1 MCYSWDHFT
10 SFSER
15 DWVANGQGLTL
26 MMWYCRSMLVP
37 SYKLTWTPPL
47 PSSPLPSSWRSGEGE
62 EGSGRWGEEEFRA
75 NPRADLRKQLHF
87 TRTCTCTFKLISAKL
102 QCYRTEIH
110 EIPLH
115 HLTYLD
121 PLRVILDSH
130 GSDIATPK
138 CTRVKFASARV
149 KFMLK
154 AKVCKREL

>member
-1 MCYSWDHFT
+1 MCLATNLPEFPLSPPPGGV
-10 SFSER
+10 ER
-15 DWVANGQGLTL
+15 GRRGVGGGER
-26 MMWYCRSMLVP
+26 RS
-37 SYKLTWTPPL
+37 
-47 PSSPLPSSWRSGEGE
+47 SGPIQT
-62 EGSGRWGEEEFRA
+62 
-75 NPRADLRKQLHF
+75 NQRADLRKQLRF

-110 EIPLH
+110 VGLQIPLH

-138 CTRVKFASARV
+138 CTRVKFASARG

-154 AKVCKREL
+154 AKVCKGEL

>member
-1 MCYSWDHFT
+1 MCLATNLPELPLS
-10 SFSER
+10 
-15 DWVANGQGLTL
+15 
-26 MMWYCRSMLVP
+26 
-37 SYKLTWTPPL
+37 PP
-47 PSSPLPSSWRSGEGE
+47 PPLPSSWRSGEGE

-87 TRTCTCTFKLISAKL
+87 TSTCTCTFKLISAKL

-110 EIPLH
+110 VGLQIPLH